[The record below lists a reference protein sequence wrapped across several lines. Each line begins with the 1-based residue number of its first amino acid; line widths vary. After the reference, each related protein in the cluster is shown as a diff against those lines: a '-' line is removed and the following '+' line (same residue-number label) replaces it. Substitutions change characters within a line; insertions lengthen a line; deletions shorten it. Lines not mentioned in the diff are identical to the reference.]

1 MRQSSVLAGL
11 IGLVLVL
18 FGILGYVLTTGIL
31 FARLFILLNL
41 IGGVLALIGW
51 ISSSWGNLGA
61 LAGKRTTR
69 YGANAALYSLAF
81 IFLLI
86 AVNYLAS
93 RYPHQFDLTVEKA
106 FSLSPQSLQ
115 IVKQLK
121 QPLKLYGFVQNGH
134 NLYAEELYGE
144 YAYASPLISYE
155 LIDPV
160 KNPEMAERYHV
171 SVNNTTHIQ
180 YGGEKGEGN
189 NVTDVTEAAI
199 TNGISK
205 VVKSGSKTA
214 YFLTGEGE
222 PDLSDAQSESGFAEY
237 KKALEGE
244 NYEVKTLTLASAAKI
259 PDDCTVLVLAGP
271 TRPLLPHEIDAMNDY
286 LKRGGRALVMLR
298 PAQPDGSVDEAAL
311 VKFVADWG
319 VKAGDDIVVDQVVRL
334 FAGPAL
340 GLSPLVNNYQPH
352 PITVSFN
359 KQTVFPMVRSV
370 DPIDP
375 PKPGLTVTPLAQT
388 SDTSWAETDLKSL
401 FERQTAKLDPSD
413 KKGPINVA
421 AAVEANLKLLH
432 LGDGA
437 ARLVVL
443 GDTEAADN
451 QHINDF
457 FNRDFIMNS
466 IDWLAGEAN
475 AITIRPRTLRASRF
489 DLTVEQFDVVF
500 VMSVLLLPELLLIVG
515 IAVWWERRT

>member
-1 MRQSSVLAGL
+1 MRQSSALAGL
-11 IGLVLVL
+11 IGLVLL
-18 FGILGYVLTTGIL
+18 MFGILGYVLTSGIL
-31 FARLFILLNL
+31 FARLFILVNL

-134 NLYAEELYGE
+134 NPYAEELYGE
-144 YAYASPLISYE
+144 YAYASPLIGYE

-180 YGGEKGEGN
+180 YGGEK
-189 NVTDVTEAAI
+189 
-199 TNGISK
+199 
-205 VVKSGSKTA
+205 
-214 YFLTGEGE
+214 GEGE

-244 NYEVKTLTLASAAKI
+244 NYEVKTLTLASAAKV
-259 PDDCTVLVLAGP
+259 PDDCTVLVVAGP
-271 TRPLLPHEIDAMNDY
+271 TRQLLPHETDAMNDY
-286 LKRGGRALVMLR
+286 LKRGGRELVMLR
-298 PAQPDGSVDEAAL
+298 SARPDGSVDEAAL
-311 VKFVADWG
+311 VKFVGDWG

-340 GLSPLVNNYQPH
+340 GLSPLVNAYPPH

-401 FERQTAKLDPSD
+401 FEQQTAKLD
-413 KKGPINVA
+413 
-421 AAVEANLKLLH
+421 
-432 LGDGA
+432 
-437 ARLVVL
+437 
-443 GDTEAADN
+443 
-451 QHINDF
+451 
-457 FNRDFIMNS
+457 
-466 IDWLAGEAN
+466 
-475 AITIRPRTLRASRF
+475 AS
-489 DLTVEQFDVVF
+489 
-500 VMSVLLLPELLLIVG
+500 
-515 IAVWWERRT
+515 